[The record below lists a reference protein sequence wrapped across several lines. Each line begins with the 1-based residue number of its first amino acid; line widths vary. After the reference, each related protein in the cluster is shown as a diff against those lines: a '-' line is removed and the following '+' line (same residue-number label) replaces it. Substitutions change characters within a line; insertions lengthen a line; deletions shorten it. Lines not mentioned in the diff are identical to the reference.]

1 MNYPVWQLE
10 LGGGLLIALVAVTHV
25 FVSHFAVG
33 GGLFLVLAERRAYRT
48 GDAALLSWLRRHAKF
63 FALLTLV
70 FGAVSGVG
78 IWFTIGLVH
87 PAATSA
93 LIHIFVWGWAIEW
106 VFFFVEI
113 AAAVVYAST
122 WDRLDRPTHVA
133 VGWIYFGAAF
143 MSLVIINGILS
154 FMFTPGDWLDP
165 ATRSFGHGFFNPTY
179 WPSLVLRTLAA
190 VAFAGLYVLAT
201 AWREPLRER
210 SKLARYAAL
219 WALPATLA
227 GPLAA
232 VLYLKSAPGALE
244 VIRGA
249 VPAAALAFRLVVGCA
264 VAYGLLLAA
273 VALLSR
279 RRPGI
284 VNLPVGAALLLL
296 GYGSIG
302 GAELVRESIRKPF
315 VIGNPSGGY
324 LYVNGLTPAE
334 AEATRA
340 SGLLP
345 AARWVKG
352 KDGAPLTEA
361 ERGAEVFRVACRGCH
376 TVGGYR
382 AIRRF
387 VDHKPVAAIATMV
400 GRLDKLR
407 GRMPPF
413 PGTAEEA
420 HDLALWLGGL
430 DGELEPQEPAGA
442 PGAKVA
448 DGKALL
454 QDKCLACHDLDD
466 PKGSNPLRPK
476 VKGWSAAV
484 AYENLGKLS
493 QLNAGMTGMDVTD
506 ERERKVLAGYLAT
519 LAAEK

>member
-1 MNYPVWQLE
+1 VNYPVWQLE
-10 LGGGLLIALVAVTHV
+10 MGGGLLIALVAVTHV

-48 GDAALLSWLRRHAKF
+48 QDAALLSWLRRHAKF

-87 PAATSA
+87 PAATSS

-113 AAAVVYAST
+113 AAAVIYSAT
-122 WDRLDRPTHVA
+122 WDRLDRRTHLA
-133 VGWIYFGAAF
+133 VGWIYFAAAF

-154 FMFTPGDWLDP
+154 FMFTPGAWLDP
-165 ATRSFGHGFFNPTY
+165 ATRSFATGFFNPTY
-179 WPSLVLRTLAA
+179 WPSLVLRSLAA

-201 AWREPLRER
+201 AWREPLADRAR
-210 SKLARYAAL
+210 LARYAAL

-249 VPAAALAFRLVVGCA
+249 VPGAVHSFRLVVGCA
-264 VAYGLLLAA
+264 IAYGLLLAA
-273 VALLSR
+273 VALLAK

-284 VNLPVGAALLLL
+284 VSLPTGAALLLL
-296 GYGSIG
+296 GYGSIA
-302 GAELVRESIRKPF
+302 GAELVRESIRKPY
-315 VIGNPSGGY
+315 VIGNPKGGY

-334 AEATRA
+334 LERTRA
-340 SGLLP
+340 SGLLA
-345 AARWVKG
+345 AARWVRG
-352 KDGAPLTEA
+352 KDGAPLQGA

-376 TVGGYR
+376 SLEGYR
-382 AIRRF
+382 PIRRR

-413 PGTAEEA
+413 PGTDAEA
-420 HDLALWLGGL
+420 HDLALYLGGL
-430 DGELEPQEPAGA
+430 DGELEPQDASPGGALAG
-442 PGAKVA
+442 
-448 DGKALL
+448 GKALL

-466 PKGSNPLRPK
+466 PKGTNPLRPK
-476 VKGWSAAV
+476 VKGWSATV
-484 AYENLGKLS
+484 AYEKLGRLS
-493 QLNAGMTGMDVTD
+493 QLNAGMMGMDVTD
-506 ERERKVLAGYLAT
+506 EGQRKALAGYLAT
-519 LAAEK
+519 LAAEN